1 MFWSVISGKGLGRL
15 FIVDGILKQDQYKK
29 VIETCL
35 LPQLK
40 EWFPNKQK
48 NIFMQDG
55 APCHTAK
62 SIKNLLAPPKI
73 PLLDWP
79 GNSQDLNPI
88 ENVWE
93 LLKREISTE
102 KVTNRT
108 QLIEKVIWH
117 WNHNANLKE
126 MALNCL
132 YSMPNRLRAV
142 IKNKDGSTNI
152 ENFS

>member
-1 MFWSVISGKGLGRL
+1 
-15 FIVDGILKQDQYKK
+15 
-29 VIETCL
+29 
-35 LPQLK
+35 
-40 EWFPNKQK
+40 
-48 NIFMQDG
+48 MQDG

-62 SIKNLLAPPKI
+62 SIKKLLASQKI

-79 GNSQDLNPI
+79 GNSPDLNPL

-93 LLKREISTE
+93 LLKRKISTE

-117 WNHNANLKE
+117 WNHNAHLKE

-132 YSMPNRLRAV
+132 YSMPNRLHAV
-142 IKNKDGSTNI
+142 IKNKGGSTKY
-152 ENFS
+152 